1 MVYLV
6 LKFSTSSHT
15 SLRNLLKPQLTFL
28 PNVLQWFPIMLRV
41 ESGLLAL
48 PSKTY
53 GIWLSQFS
61 CLGSYSSLAS
71 LFLPFCLL
79 LEHLSVCLLAL
90 SSAWNAFC
98 SPSHGCF
105 LLLFGSLVVD
115 PPSEA
120 VPDHA
125 LNRYPRRLSTALPY
139 LHFFTMSLSLTEMIY
154 LFSSPHSFTSQECT
168 PLYSS

>member
-6 LKFSTSSHT
+6 LKFSIPSHT

-28 PNVLQWFPIMLRV
+28 PNVLQWFPIMLRAK
-41 ESGLLAL
+41 SGLLAL

-79 LEHLSVCLLAL
+79 LEHLSVSLLAL

-105 LLLFGSLVVD
+105 LLLFGSLFVY
-115 PPSEA
+115 PRQIEA
-120 VPDHA
+120 VPDHT

-139 LHFFTMSLSLTEMIY
+139 LHFFTMSLS
-154 LFSSPHSFTSQECT
+154 H
-168 PLYSS
+168 